1 MSGYG
6 RAPPPPPPPPES
18 TVGGASPDATSDH
31 GLGAAVGESL
41 AAGTRRERAQTPI
54 THAEAA
60 CRNGG
65 CGCC

>member
-1 MSGYG
+1 
-6 RAPPPPPPPPES
+6 